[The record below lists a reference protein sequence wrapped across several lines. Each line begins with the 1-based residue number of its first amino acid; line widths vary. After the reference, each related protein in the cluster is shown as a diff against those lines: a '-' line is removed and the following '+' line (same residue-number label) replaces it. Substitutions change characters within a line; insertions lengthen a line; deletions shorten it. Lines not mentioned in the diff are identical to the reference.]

1 MELPQGFTGEVVHG
15 FGRGHKTVGF
25 ATANLSIESWS
36 VEIGE
41 EGFGVY
47 AGIVTFPEEPPRIG
61 VISIGKSQTFSVET
75 PTFEVHILDFD
86 NDIYGQIMNVDV
98 RVRIRSMMSFSSV
111 PELKRQIVVDCH
123 TARAAIDPLLLETQ
137 T

>member
-1 MELPQGFTGEVVHG
+1 MDLPQCFTGKIVHG

-41 EGFGVY
+41 EGYGVY
-47 AGIVTFPEEPPRIG
+47 AGIVTFLGEPTRIG
-61 VISIGKSQTFSVET
+61 VISIGKNFTFGVKT

-86 NDIYGQIMNVDV
+86 REVYGHIMDVDV

-111 PELKRQIVVDCH
+111 QELKQQIATDCQ
-123 TARAAIDPLLLETQ
+123 TARKVIAPLLIQPQ